1 MKKKLLSAILA
12 ASMAT
17 AMLAGCG
24 SSSSGS
30 DTAATAASASGE
42 AATATDTAA
51 SGAGA
56 AIDSI
61 SVVSGSEDGAVLDT
75 AKSGTLQSFSEDR
88 HLYEGLYKLDQDGN
102 PVLGQAANVETSD
115 DGLTWTFTLRDDI
128 TWSDGQAVK
137 ASDFTYAWQRLA
149 ESGQDYSS
157 LLSMI
162 KDTETPDDKTIVITL
177 NYPCAYLPSVLA
189 FPSSY
194 PVRQDYAEKYGDAY
208 ATDPDKAVYNGAYT
222 LSDWTHQQELV
233 MTKRD
238 DYYDASNITVGE
250 IHWELM
256 SDATTALASYQSGD
270 VIYSDLV
277 PDEEVENLEGQGLQY
292 APGYMTYTVMFN
304 LKSGNEVLQNADVR
318 KALSL
323 AIDRQRVVD
332 LRSMNDELAD
342 TYTPSGMT
350 GSDGTDFTDTVT
362 PWFDN
367 STYEDNCKEAQ
378 DLLAKAG
385 YSGDNFPTLTY
396 LVSNSNTQ
404 EVAESIVGD
413 WSSVLGINSITVS
426 SSDSF
431 FSSRENGD
439 YDLAY
444 FGWYMDYPDISNILG
459 TMVTGANDAGYSS
472 DEYDAAYDAA
482 IAESDPT
489 KQWED
494 YAKCEDIL
502 SNDLP
507 ITPILHG
514 ENKYLFDDTN
524 YGGLIYYCGNAYFGY
539 LTQN

>member
-1 MKKKLLSAILA
+1 MKKKLLSAVMA
-12 ASMAT
+12 AAMA
-17 AMLAGCG
+17 AGLLAGCG
-24 SSSSGS
+24 SSSSSGS
-30 DTAATAASASGE
+30 GTADTAAASSSEAATAAA
-42 AATATDTAA
+42 DT
-51 SGAGA
+51 GAGA

-88 HLYEGLYKLDQDGN
+88 HLFEGLYKLDKDGN

-128 TWSDGQAVK
+128 TWSDGQAVTSK
-137 ASDFTYAWQRLA
+137 DFAYAWQRLA
-149 ESGQDYSS
+149 DSGQDYSS

-162 KDTETPDDKTIVITL
+162 KSTETPDDKTIVITL

-222 LSDWTHQQELV
+222 LSGWTHQQEIV

-250 IHWELM
+250 IHWQLM

-270 VIYSDLV
+270 VIYSDLI
-277 PDEEVENLEGQGLQY
+277 PDEEVENLDGQGLQY

-350 GSDGTDFTDTVT
+350 DSDGTDFTDTVT

-385 YSGDNFPTLTY
+385 YSGDSFPALTY

-404 EVAESIVGD
+404 EVAESIIGD

-439 YDLAY
+439 YDIAY

-459 TMVTGANDAGYSS
+459 TMITGANDAGYSS
-472 DEYDAAYDAA
+472 SEYDAAYNAA
-482 IAESDPT
+482 IAESDPA

-494 YAKCEDIL
+494 YAKCEEIL

-514 ENKYLFDDTN
+514 ENKYLFDDTA
-524 YGGLIYYCGNAYFGY
+524 YSGLIYYCGNVYFGY
-539 LTQN
+539 LTQK